1 MLIQEIELGVLD
13 LNDKKK
19 KVMKLKE
26 DEICMQGFRIDLD
39 GKMVK
44 GVPHKNQDDCIKFC
58 YKDLCDS
65 L

>member
-19 KVMKLKE
+19 KIMKLKE
-26 DEICMQGFRIDLD
+26 DEICMQGFRIALD
-39 GKMVK
+39 GKIVK
-44 GVPHKNQDDCIKFC
+44 GVPHRNQDDCYRFC
-58 YKDLCDS
+58 YRNTCDY